1 MRQLADRVDS
11 SEMRANGGVVA
22 SSEMRAYAQWMGLT
36 LAERRAITETT
47 ATRYRLVSK
56 RGKSRILD
64 ELCANT
70 GWHRGHARKAL
81 AAALQPKIVAAGRA
95 RPVKYGPEVIA
106 ALTVCW
112 TVLGMPAGKRLAP
125 MLGELVAVLRH
136 FGELSIDD
144 DTALLLTSMSAATID
159 RRLADERA
167 QHKIKGRVG
176 TKPGSLLKSQI
187 PVRTWAEW
195 DDAVPGFVE
204 IDTVFHDGGNRGGG
218 HAFTLTVTDIAT
230 GWTENRSLPDR
241 AAKTVLAAL
250 NDIACRMPFPVLGVD
265 SDNGSEFIND
275 DLLAWCQGRQI
286 TFTRAR
292 PGNKNDGCHV
302 EQKNWS
308 VVRTVV
314 GYHRYDTAAELL
326 LLNEI
331 WQLQSKLT
339 NYFHPQ
345 QKLISKTRTGAR
357 VSRKHDRAATPF
369 HRAIDHP
376 GMTVERIVG
385 LTRTYSLINPAATQR
400 QIQALT
406 AQLFTLATSKAAPGA
421 PAPIN
426 KRARLREAT
435 NPPTRA
441 S

>member
-1 MRQLADRVDS
+1 
-11 SEMRANGGVVA
+11 MRAKQLVVA
-22 SSEMRAYAQWMGLT
+22 SLNMRAYAQWMGLT
-36 LAERRAITETT
+36 LAQRRAITETT
-47 ATRYRLVSK
+47 ATRYQVADK
-56 RGKSRILD
+56 RTKGIILD

-70 GWHRGHARKAL
+70 GWHRNHARKAL
-81 AAALQPKIVAAGRA
+81 TAALRPKILTPRSP

-125 MLGELVAVLRH
+125 MLTELVAVLRH
-136 FGELSIDD
+136 FRELVISDQ
-144 DTALLLTSMSAATID
+144 TAALLVSMSAATID
-159 RRLADERA
+159 RRLAEERA
-167 QHKIKGRVG
+167 SCTIRGRVG

-218 HAFTLTVTDIAT
+218 HTFTLTVTDIAT

-241 AAKTVLAAL
+241 TAKHILAAL
-250 NDIACRMPFPVLGVD
+250 NHIAAAMPFPILGVD
-265 SDNGSEFIND
+265 SDNGSEFINE
-275 DLLAWCQGRQI
+275 DLLRWCKDRHI
-286 TFTRAR
+286 TFTRSR

-302 EQKNWS
+302 EQKNWA

-314 GYHRYDTAAELL
+314 GYYRYDTASELL

-331 WQLQSKLT
+331 WHLQSLLT

-345 QKLISKTRTGAR
+345 QKLVSKVRKGAK
-357 VSRKHDRAATPF
+357 VSRKHDKATTPF
-369 HRAIDHP
+369 HRAADHP
-376 GMTVERIVG
+376 SMTVDRIVA
-385 LTRTYSLINPAATQR
+385 LKRTYSLINPAATQR

-406 AQLFTLATSKAAPGA
+406 TQLFTLATSKSPVGV
-421 PAPIN
+421 PAPVT
-426 KRARLREAT
+426 KRARSREAT
-435 NPPTRA
+435 NRPSRA

>member
-1 MRQLADRVDS
+1 M
-11 SEMRANGGVVA
+11 
-22 SSEMRAYAQWMGLT
+22 MGLT
-36 LAERRAITETT
+36 LAERRAVTETT
-47 ATRYRLVSK
+47 AIRYQLASK

-70 GWHRGHARKAL
+70 GWHRNHARKAL
-81 AAALQPKIVAAGRA
+81 KAALQPKIVTPRSP
-95 RPVKYGPEVIA
+95 RPVKYGPDVIA

-112 TVLGMPAGKRLAP
+112 IVLGMPAGKRLAP
-125 MLGELVAVLRH
+125 MLGELVAVLRQ
-136 FGELSIDD
+136 FGELSIDEG
-144 DTALLLTSMSAATID
+144 TAELLVSMSAATID
-159 RRLADERA
+159 RRLAAERA
-167 QHKIKGRVG
+167 KFKVRGRVG

-195 DDAVPGFVE
+195 DDARPGFVE
-204 IDTVFHDGGNRGGG
+204 IDLVWHDGGNRAGG

-230 GWTENRSLPDR
+230 GWTENRSVPDKT
-241 AAKTVLAAL
+241 AKYVLATL
-250 NDIACRMPFPVLGVD
+250 NDIARTMPFPILGVD
-265 SDNGSEFIND
+265 SDNGSEFINEH
-275 DLLAWCQGRQI
+275 LLGWCQGRQI

-302 EQKNWS
+302 EQKNWT
-308 VVRTVV
+308 VVRTTV
-314 GYHRYDTAAELL
+314 GYYRYDTAAELL

-339 NYFHPQ
+339 NYFYPQ
-345 QKLISKTRTGAR
+345 QKLISKVRKGAK
-357 VSRKHDRAATPF
+357 VSKKHDEATTPF
-369 HRAIDHP
+369 HRTIDHP
-376 GMTVERIVG
+376 TTAVERIVA

-406 AQLFTLATSKAAPGA
+406 AQLFTITTTKAGPTAEPQV
-421 PAPIN
+421 N

-435 NPPTRA
+435 NTPSRA

>member
-1 MRQLADRVDS
+1 
-11 SEMRANGGVVA
+11 
-22 SSEMRAYAQWMGLT
+22 MGLT
-36 LAERRAITETT
+36 LAERRAVTETT
-47 ATRYRLVSK
+47 AIRYRLADK
-56 RGKSRILD
+56 RGKTKILD

-70 GWHRGHARKAL
+70 GWHRNHARKAL
-81 AAALQPKIVAAGRA
+81 TTALQPKIITPRSPR
-95 RPVKYGPEVIA
+95 RPKYGPDVIA

-125 MLGELVAVLRH
+125 MLDELLAVLRH
-136 FGELSIDD
+136 FGELVIGE
-144 DTALLLTSMSAATID
+144 DTAALLVSMSAATID
-159 RRLADERA
+159 RRLAPERRK
-167 QHKIKGRVG
+167 HRLKGRCT

-187 PVRTWAEW
+187 PVRTWADW
-195 DDAVPGFVE
+195 DDAQPGFVE
-204 IDTVFHDGGNRGGG
+204 IDLVGHDGGNPAGP

-230 GWTENRSLPDR
+230 GWTENRSVPDKS
-241 AAKTVLAAL
+241 AKCVKAAL
-250 NDIACRMPFPVLGVD
+250 NDIAYKMPFPILGVD

-275 DLLAWCQGRQI
+275 ELLRWCQGRQI

-302 EQKNWS
+302 EQKNWA

-314 GYHRYDTAAELL
+314 GYHRYDTASELL

-339 NYFHPQ
+339 NYFYPQ
-345 QKLISKTRTGAR
+345 QKLISKVRDGAK
-357 VSRKHDRAATPF
+357 VSKKHDKATTPF

-376 GMTVERIVG
+376 TMTVERIVA

-406 AQLFTLATSKAAPGA
+406 AQLLAMTTSKAG
-421 PAPIN
+421 PATKPQVN

-435 NPPTRA
+435 NPPSRA

>member
-1 MRQLADRVDS
+1 
-11 SEMRANGGVVA
+11 
-22 SSEMRAYAQWMGLT
+22 MGLT

-47 ATRYRLVSK
+47 ATRYQQASK
-56 RGKSRILD
+56 WGKGVILD

-70 GWHRGHARKAL
+70 GWHRNHARKAL
-81 AAALQPKIVAAGRA
+81 NAALRPKIVTPRSP
-95 RPVKYGPEVIA
+95 RSVKYGEEVIA
-106 ALTVCW
+106 ALAVCW

-125 MLGELVAVLRH
+125 MLTELVAVLRH
-136 FGELSIDD
+136 FGELVISEE
-144 DTALLLTSMSAATID
+144 TAALLVSMSAATID

-167 QHKIKGRVG
+167 KNKIRGRVG

-187 PVRTWAEW
+187 PVRTWAQW

-230 GWTENRSLPDR
+230 GWTESRTMPDR
-241 AAKTVLAAL
+241 TAKHVLAAL
-250 NDIACRMPFPVLGVD
+250 NHIAAAMPFPILGLD
-265 SDNGSEFIND
+265 SDNGSEFINEE
-275 DLLAWCQGRQI
+275 LLRWCEGREI
-286 TFTRAR
+286 TFTRSR

-302 EQKNWS
+302 EQKNWA

-314 GYHRYDTAAELL
+314 GYYRYDTAAELL

-339 NYFHPQ
+339 NYFYPQ
-345 QKLISKTRTGAR
+345 QKLISKARTGAK
-357 VSRKHDRAATPF
+357 VSRKHDKARTPF

-376 GMTVERIVG
+376 SMPVERTVT
-385 LTRTYSLINPAATQR
+385 LTRRYSLINPAATQR

-406 AQLFTLATSKAAPGA
+406 TQLFTLATSKAGPGA
-421 PAPIN
+421 TPPVT
-426 KRARLREAT
+426 KRARSREAT
-435 NPPTRA
+435 NHPSRA

>member
-1 MRQLADRVDS
+1 
-11 SEMRANGGVVA
+11 
-22 SSEMRAYAQWMGLT
+22 MGMT
-36 LAERRAITETT
+36 LAQRRAITEAA
-47 ATRYRLVSK
+47 ATRYQLAGK

-70 GWHRGHARKAL
+70 GWHRNHARKAL
-81 AAALQPKIVAAGRA
+81 KAALQPKAVTPRRA
-95 RPVKYGPEVIA
+95 RPVKYGPDVIA

-136 FGELSIDD
+136 FGELSIDGG
-144 DTALLLTSMSAATID
+144 TAELLMSMSAATID
-159 RRLADERA
+159 RRLAGERA
-167 QHKIKGRVG
+167 KRQLRGRVG

-195 DDAVPGFVE
+195 DDARPGFLE
-204 IDTVFHDGGNRGGG
+204 IDLVWHDGGNRAGG

-230 GWTENRSLPDR
+230 GWTENRSLPDKT
-241 AAKTVLAAL
+241 AKCVLAAL
-250 NDIACRMPFPVLGVD
+250 NDIARKMPFPILGVD

-275 DLLAWCQGRQI
+275 QLLDWCRGREI

-302 EQKNWS
+302 EQKNWTM
-308 VVRTVV
+308 VRTVV

-339 NYFHPQ
+339 NYFYPQ
-345 QKLISKTRTGAR
+345 QKLISKVRAGAK
-357 VSRKHDRAATPF
+357 VSKKHDTATTPF
-369 HRAIDHP
+369 HRAIKHP
-376 GMTVERIVG
+376 AMPVERIVA

-400 QIQALT
+400 QVQALT
-406 AQLFTLATSKAAPGA
+406 AQLSTLTTSKAAPGA
-421 PAPIN
+421 EPSMN

-435 NPPTRA
+435 NRPSRA

>member
-1 MRQLADRVDS
+1 
-11 SEMRANGGVVA
+11 
-22 SSEMRAYAQWMGLT
+22 MRAYAQWMGLT
-36 LAERRAITETT
+36 LAERRAITE
-47 ATRYRLVSK
+47 AAAARYQVASK
-56 RGKSRILD
+56 RGKSRNLD

-70 GWHRGHARKAL
+70 GWHRNHARKAL
-81 AAALQPKIVAAGRA
+81 AAALQPKIVTPRSP
-95 RPVKYGPEVIA
+95 RPVKYGPDVIA

-136 FGELSIDD
+136 FGELSLDE
-144 DTALLLTSMSAATID
+144 DTAELLASMSAATID
-159 RRLADERA
+159 RRLAGERA
-167 QHKIKGRVG
+167 KYHLRGRVG

-195 DDAVPGFVE
+195 DDARPGFVE
-204 IDTVFHDGGNRGGG
+204 IDLVWHDGGNRAGG

-230 GWTENRSLPDR
+230 GWTENRSVPDKT
-241 AAKTVLAAL
+241 AKCVLAAL
-250 NDIACRMPFPVLGVD
+250 NHIAHTMPFPILGLD
-265 SDNGSEFIND
+265 SDNGSEFINEH
-275 DLLAWCQGRQI
+275 LLLWCQGRQI

-302 EQKNWS
+302 EQKNWA

-331 WQLQSKLT
+331 WQLQSKMT
-339 NYFHPQ
+339 NYFYPQ
-345 QKLISKTRTGAR
+345 QKLISKTRTGAK
-357 VSRKHDRAATPF
+357 VSKKHDTATTPF

-376 GMTVERIVG
+376 TMTVERIVA

-400 QIQALT
+400 RIHALT
-406 AQLFTLATSKAAPGA
+406 AQLLAITTSKAGPGSNA
-421 PAPIN
+421 QVN
-426 KRARLREAT
+426 KRARLPEAT
-435 NPPTRA
+435 NHPSRA

>member
-1 MRQLADRVDS
+1 
-11 SEMRANGGVVA
+11 
-22 SSEMRAYAQWMGLT
+22 MGLT
-36 LAERRAITETT
+36 LAERKAVTETT
-47 ATRYRLVSK
+47 AVRYLLEGK

-70 GWHRGHARKAL
+70 GWHRNHARKAL
-81 AAALQPKIVAAGRA
+81 KAALAPKIVIPRSP
-95 RPVKYGPEVIA
+95 RPLRYGPEIIA

-112 TVLGMPAGKRLAP
+112 TVLDMPAGKRLAP
-125 MLGELVAVLRH
+125 MLGELVSVLRH
-136 FGELSIDD
+136 FRELVISDE
-144 DTALLLTSMSAATID
+144 TAALLVSMSAATID

-167 QHKIKGRVG
+167 RCKIKGRVG

-218 HAFTLTVTDIAT
+218 HAFSLTVTDIAT
-230 GWTENRSLPDR
+230 GWTENRSIPDR
-241 AAKTVLAAL
+241 SAKCILAAL
-250 NDIACRMPFPVLGVD
+250 NHIAAAMPFPILGVD

-275 DLLAWCQGRQI
+275 DLLAWCHDRRI
-286 TFTRAR
+286 TFTRSR

-302 EQKNWS
+302 EQKNWA

-314 GYHRYDTAAELL
+314 GYYRYDTASELL
-326 LLNEI
+326 LLNEV
-331 WQLQSKLT
+331 WRLQSQLT

-345 QKLISKTRTGAR
+345 QKLISKTRTGAK
-357 VSRKHDRAATPF
+357 VSRKHDKAATPF

-376 GMTVERIVG
+376 SMTPERIVA
-385 LTRTYSLINPAATQR
+385 LKRAYSLINPAAAQR

-406 AQLFTLATSKAAPGA
+406 TQLFATATSKATTGA
-421 PAPIN
+421 PAPVT
-426 KRARLREAT
+426 KRARSREAT
-435 NPPTRA
+435 NRSTRA

>member
-1 MRQLADRVDS
+1 M
-11 SEMRANGGVVA
+11 
-22 SSEMRAYAQWMGLT
+22 MGLT
-36 LAERRAITETT
+36 LAERRAVTETT
-47 ATRYRLVSK
+47 AIRYWLADK
-56 RGKSRILD
+56 RTKGIILD
-64 ELCANT
+64 ELCATT
-70 GWHRGHARKAL
+70 GWHRNHARKAL
-81 AAALQPKIVAAGRA
+81 KTALQPKLVSPRSP
-95 RPVKYGPEVIA
+95 RQPKYGPGVIA

-125 MLGELVAVLRH
+125 MLDELVAVLRY
-136 FGELSIDD
+136 FGELVIDED
-144 DTALLLTSMSAATID
+144 TTALLVSMSAATID
-159 RRLADERA
+159 RRLADQRA
-167 QHKIKGRVG
+167 RYPLRGRVG

-195 DDAVPGFVE
+195 DDARPGFVE
-204 IDTVFHDGGNRGGG
+204 IDLVWHDGGNRGGG

-230 GWTENRSLPDR
+230 GWTENRSVPDKT
-241 AAKTVLAAL
+241 AKCVLAAL
-250 NDIACRMPFPVLGVD
+250 NDITRKMPFPILGVD

-275 DLLAWCQGRQI
+275 HLLGWCQGRHI

-302 EQKNWS
+302 EQKNWA

-339 NYFHPQ
+339 NYFYPQ
-345 QKLISKTRTGAR
+345 QKLISKVRAGAK
-357 VSRKHDRAATPF
+357 VSKKHDTATTPF

-376 GMTVERIVG
+376 TMTVERIVA

-400 QIQALT
+400 QVQALT
-406 AQLFTLATSKAAPGA
+406 AQLLTLTTSKAEPGA
-421 PAPIN
+421 TAPIN

-435 NPPTRA
+435 NPPSRA